1 MPHAWLL
8 LVLQSYVSGSGDH
21 CPSLPQVDTTL
32 SPVRVQVKFS
42 VEPST
47 DTLGTL
53 LMVTPLAGVGDGHIA
68 IEQFNNYG
76 KINSMDHC
84 SYKTTH

>member
-1 MPHAWLL
+1 MHSMDSMSVRRLHTQLNKNLIAILL
-8 LVLQSYVSGSGDH
+8 LQLYVSGSGDH
-21 CPSLPQVDTTL
+21 CPSLPQVDATL

-53 LMVTPLAGVGDGHIA
+53 LMVTPLAGMGEEGQVA
-68 IEQFNNYG
+68 R
-76 KINSMDHC
+76 
-84 SYKTTH
+84 

>member
-1 MPHAWLL
+1 MTWLL
-8 LVLQSYVSGSGDH
+8 LALQSNVGDH

-53 LMVTPLAGVGDGHIA
+53 LMATPLAGVGDGHTA
-68 IEQFNNYG
+68 TEQFNNY
-76 KINSMDHC
+76 MA
-84 SYKTTH
+84 